1 MKSEENKQDI
11 KWIERV
17 FSKDT
22 KTIEVKYE
30 FYETKKWDKK
40 IKWKDLKYETKNYIY
55 HFQPYETIR
64 SFRKKIYTHKAS
76 QSLTKYLI
84 LALV

>member
-30 FYETKKWDKK
+30 LYETKKWDKK

-55 HFQPYETIR
+55 HFQLYETIR
-64 SFRKKIYTHKAS
+64 SFRKKIYTHKAC